1 MYYTL
6 ICNFFHSLAPMLL
19 LILVHASG
27 NAEGR
32 KKRDAIRNTWL
43 SEVDQLSQKI
53 GQAIKYR

>member
-1 MYYTL
+1 
-6 ICNFFHSLAPMLL
+6 MLL

-27 NAEGR
+27 SAEGR

-53 GQAIKYR
+53 EQAILYR

>member
-1 MYYTL
+1 
-6 ICNFFHSLAPMLL
+6 MLL

-53 GQAIKYR
+53 GRAIKYR